1 MNKLG
6 NVIKKIILLVILTL
20 VYVPVVNAAGTAT
33 VGFSGSNTLQIGNTI
48 TLTMYISN
56 VSGTTN
62 NIGVLTAGGFL
73 VFDSSYLQYVSG
85 TNKYT
90 GYSFQINTN
99 ASYKIAGLDLS
110 GTKGI
115 GRSDDGD
122 ICTGTSSCS
131 VMSFTFKALK
141 QGTTPVSFN
150 VDKFYDDVSN
160 VTVTSNSK
168 NVTITDQT
176 ATSSN
181 NNTLSSLG
189 ITGQTLSPAFSS
201 STTSYKVTVPYSV
214 STINVT
220 GTATDAKASVNGLG
234 SKNLD
239 VGINNMV
246 VTVTAENGTTKNYT
260 LVVTR
265 SAKTTTGTTTTTN
278 KSNNSYLSSLK
289 TNLGYEIYPEFNKNT
304 TSYSITVPNDVNS
317 LNLQAL
323 SEDKTAKVEILGDK
337 DFVVSKVN
345 VVTVLVTAADG
356 TTRTYTINVSKSSLD
371 SNTNLSSLKV
381 SEEGLNPSFDPTKYE
396 YTLKVGN
403 DVNDLDVEAI
413 AKDTKSTVEVIG
425 ENDLDVGK
433 NIVKVKVTDANG
445 FTKIYKI
452 VVTKADKPSLSFLG
466 LGILG
471 WGVIGA
477 LLLFSMLILLILR
490 RKKEVVNTT
499 PSFEFKPEFNFN
511 SKNYSD
517 DDINERSLETDYE
530 EKTYIPHRT
539 TKLLDNNVVEAEVED
554 IPYDPYDDIVTKDEL
569 IDAIEEAMV
578 TKNPVKL
585 EILLEQENINRTK
598 EKIKKRRK
606 ARTRSSYTTR
616 EERHSNYEEE

>member
-6 NVIKKIILLVILTL
+6 KVIKKIVLFGILTL
-20 VYVPVVNAAGTAT
+20 IYVPVVNAAGTAT
-33 VGFSGSNTLQIGNTI
+33 VGFSGSSSVQIGDTI
-48 TLTMYISN
+48 TLTMNISN
-56 VSGTTN
+56 VSGTNN

-90 GYSFQINTN
+90 GYSFQINPN
-99 ASYKIAGLDLS
+99 ASYKIAGLDLN

-115 GRSDDGD
+115 GRSNDGD

-131 VMSFTFKALK
+131 VMAFTFKALK
-141 QGTTPVSFN
+141 QGTTSVSFN

-160 VTVTSNSK
+160 VTVISNSK
-168 NVTITDQT
+168 SVTITDQV

-201 STTSYKVTVPYSV
+201 SVTSYKVTVPYQTSSV
-214 STINVT
+214 TVT
-220 GTATDAKASVNGLG
+220 GAASDSKASVNGLG

-239 VGINNMV
+239 VGVNNIV

-265 SAKTTTGTTTTTN
+265 SSKTTSTTTTTN

-323 SEDKTAKVEILGDK
+323 TEDKTAKVEILGDK

-371 SNTNLSSLKV
+371 SNTDLSSLKV
-381 SEEGLNPSFDPTKYE
+381 SEEGLSPSFDPKKYE
-396 YTLKVGN
+396 YTLKVANG
-403 DVNDLDVEAI
+403 VNDLDVEAI
-413 AKDTKSTVEVIG
+413 AKDTKSTIEIIG

-433 NIVKVKVTDANG
+433 NIVKVKVTDNNG

-452 VVTKADKPSLSFLG
+452 VVQKADKPALSFLG
-466 LGILG
+466 LGIIG
-471 WGVIGA
+471 WGAIGA
-477 LLLFSMLILLILR
+477 LILFSMLLFLILR
-490 RKKEVVNTT
+490 KKKEVVNTT
-499 PSFEFKPEFNFN
+499 PTFEFKPEFNFN

-517 DDINERSLETDYE
+517 DDINDRVIDADYH
-530 EKTYIPHRT
+530 EKAYIPHRE
-539 TKLLDNNVVEAEVED
+539 TKLLSDDVVTASVEE

-569 IDAIEEAMV
+569 VDAIEEAMT
-578 TKNPVKL
+578 TKDPSKL
-585 EILLEQENINRTK
+585 EMLLEQENINRTK

-606 ARTRSSYTTR
+606 ARTRSSYQTR
-616 EERHSNYEEE
+616 EERHRLYEEE